1 LLLIKINILWL
12 SINNLQRSI
21 GTEVARQHKS
31 NFLLELERAKLI
43 ESEKLFDFYNFPSL
57 FRFVSG
63 IANPK
68 GVNN

>member
-1 LLLIKINILWL
+1 MAFNKQ
-12 SINNLQRSI
+12 SS
-21 GTEVARQHKS
+21 GAEGKKQHKS
-31 NFLLELERAKLI
+31 NFCTKLERAKLI
-43 ESEKLFDFYNFPSL
+43 ESEKLLDLNNFLSV